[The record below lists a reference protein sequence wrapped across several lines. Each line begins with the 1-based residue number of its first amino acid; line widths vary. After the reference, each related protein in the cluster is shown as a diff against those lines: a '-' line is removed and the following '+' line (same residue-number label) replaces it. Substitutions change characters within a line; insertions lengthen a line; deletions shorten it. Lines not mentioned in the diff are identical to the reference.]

1 MPGARVKLAV
11 NKRSGALGK
20 YLKELAA
27 DDSPDRA
34 AERWFYS
41 TWLSKIDPETRYL
54 LRDEDLDG
62 MPLDGA
68 AEARTTLGESGG
80 VSGAREGETL
90 QDVINAAKRT
100 PDFWSLDNPV
110 LTGTAVTIGAGALL
124 GLLSGGGR

>member
-1 MPGARVKLAV
+1 MP
-11 NKRSGALGK
+11 
-20 YLKELAA
+20 
-27 DDSPDRA
+27 
-34 AERWFYS
+34 
-41 TWLSKIDPETRYL
+41 
-54 LRDEDLDG
+54 
-62 MPLDGA
+62 
-68 AEARTTLGESGG
+68 LGESGG